1 MRLRGDGAELDV
13 LDSGISGGYLSE
25 RQSLVQESHHLGRM
39 LSCFVD
45 APAGPYRQ
53 RRSIADAQGLSRQ
66 HSALKCPG
74 FVPFL
79 LS

>member
-1 MRLRGDGAELDV
+1 
-13 LDSGISGGYLSE
+13 
-25 RQSLVQESHHLGRM
+25 M

-66 HSALKCPG
+66 DSALKCPG